1 MMSKRSGGRRRL
13 ALVRTYGKYRE
24 RTVKSAKWL
33 SPGAGREHLFSSSS
47 DSINSSSRSQSTDSS
62 NPSFNNKK
70 RQRKVLLNV
79 SNAKSNA
86 KQKAGKQT
94 NGKTCTRKKP
104 YPLRNQNHSTIS
116 TEGESQEDCILVEDK
131 ENYFAPVTRSKA
143 EQIPKPSPQLK
154 YVTYRRKRRS
164 CKIVSN
170 QILNT
175 QFQMRRKE
183 LLGSLLESSGS
194 STSFA
199 IPNKTDRSVCK
210 AENFNRNLSVLKKLG
225 RSPLQTSTP
234 SCTRKL
240 RIKEPSRSIISF
252 NLENEENSVC
262 KNSVEPSVEGSI
274 DHPSTEGICCSQSS
288 NTSCKPLA
296 STDLSNHSEFARWS
310 PKKLDRICS
319 FEADCEP
326 VALMSLAENLERADA
341 VTLFQTPKDDLYQT
355 LDSTFNNSKELFS
368 DVIEVSARSPETG
381 LINGVDDTKAF
392 GRNSL
397 EKSGLFNCAANLDMV
412 TKQENYESRNT
423 VSKLDLQPII
433 HLDYFSVPRYF
444 HKMRSMTSVEDDSF
458 KVSSSQ
464 GAAGKKQQ
472 LINHFLEKLTPQKS
486 VRKSFNQIALQPDV
500 VLSPL
505 ALQWHL
511 PVKKDFRNLVNRSL
525 ADGAFDEYKC
535 NFHLPKKE
543 CKHSDYRNLQS
554 SRSTMYFSSQ
564 GGKSGKGLT
573 ADFNLFEPI
582 INRKN
587 RKAISVTNGNSSG
600 VAFQK
605 NIDPVS
611 NSAENAG
618 MSTVHLC
625 EHPYLQRTG
634 IKTLQSTFMN
644 SSSVSTPL
652 GSRNWSR
659 FKAAHSIHKRN
670 KVVITPFKSDC
681 SMPDEDTLE
690 TSYLLRKESCND
702 QSLKK
707 LASMANLS
715 PTPTSSRIRSLR
727 GSFAKKLSS
736 ILQPV
741 FLTDEEKVYNECGQ
755 NGPISFKECIPLAKL
770 KKCVKIGEGV
780 FGEVFQTTNDDGQY
794 VVFKIIPIE
803 GEKPVN
809 DEPQKKFEE
818 ILPEIIISKELS
830 ELSEE
835 RENCTIGFISLHS
848 VHCVKD
854 SYPLDLLK
862 AWDKYHQIKTSEN
875 DRPDEVHNEQ
885 LYIIFEFEYGGC
897 DLESMNTKIPS
908 LEAARSILQQV
919 TASLAVAENAL
930 NFEHRDLHWG
940 NVLIKKT
947 DFKQVEY
954 KLCGNIY
961 SIDSHGFMV
970 NIIDYTLSRM
980 GKGDVVQF
988 CDLSSEDSF
997 FHGQGDYQFDI
1008 YREMKKE
1015 NLNNWATYNPHTNV
1029 LWLHYLADKML
1040 SLQYKK
1046 RTTRAHKTLEKQF
1059 KEFMHES
1066 LEHQCA
1072 VDLLASSPLFQN
1084 S

>member
-1 MMSKRSGGRRRL
+1 MSKRSGGRRRL

-210 AENFNRNLSVLKKLG
+210 AENFNRNLSVLKKL
-225 RSPLQTSTP
+225 
-234 SCTRKL
+234 
-240 RIKEPSRSIISF
+240 
-252 NLENEENSVC
+252 
-262 KNSVEPSVEGSI
+262 
-274 DHPSTEGICCSQSS
+274 
-288 NTSCKPLA
+288 
-296 STDLSNHSEFARWS
+296 
-310 PKKLDRICS
+310 
-319 FEADCEP
+319 
-326 VALMSLAENLERADA
+326 ENLERADA

-458 KVSSSQ
+458 K
-464 GAAGKKQQ
+464 
-472 LINHFLEKLTPQKS
+472 
-486 VRKSFNQIALQPDV
+486 
-500 VLSPL
+500 
-505 ALQWHL
+505 WHL